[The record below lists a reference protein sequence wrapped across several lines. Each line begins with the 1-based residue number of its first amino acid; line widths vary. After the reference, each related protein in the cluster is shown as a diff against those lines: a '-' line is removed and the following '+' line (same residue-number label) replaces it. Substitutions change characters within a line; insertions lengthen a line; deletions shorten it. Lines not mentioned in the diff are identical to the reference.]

1 MEINRLVS
9 RYDQGGVAPLRIGF
23 LAKYLRRTFGQEG
36 NASERQVKS
45 FNELEEARQWLIKAK
60 SDTVTS

>member
-1 MEINRLVS
+1 MINAGLRHFAWVFS
-9 RYDQGGVAPLRIGF
+9 RNIFSELS
-23 LAKYLRRTFGQEG
+23 AKKAMPA
-36 NASERQVKS
+36 NDIVKS